1 MTQFLQQLVNGL
13 SIGFAYALIAL
24 GFSLVFGT
32 LKILNFAHS
41 DILMA
46 SAFIGWWARTE
57 VGMNLFLALLL
68 AMLFGAALTIV
79 IDRLFIRPVVSQSFI
94 APFVS
99 TLGVSMILVAVA
111 KQLWGTDP
119 HTFPASFPIG
129 TVELGDVKITGIQ
142 IVVGIT
148 SVLVMIG
155 LGLLVHR
162 TGIGLQIRA
171 AAENAEIARASGVN
185 TSLVAAAT
193 MGLAGVLA
201 AIAGVFLAISFGVVS
216 PFVGASYGLKGMVA
230 MIIGGIGSLKG
241 AVIAGVAIGVGE
253 VMAVAYISST
263 WRDAI
268 AFGLLIAVLLVKPN
282 GLFGSG
288 ERFVVTAAV

>member
-13 SIGFAYALIAL
+13 SIGFSYALIAL

-32 LKILNFAHS
+32 LKVLNFAHAN
-41 DILMA
+41 ILMF

-57 VGMNLFLALLL
+57 LGLPLII
-68 AMLFGAALTIV
+68 AMLIALAFGAVLTFG
-79 IDRLFIRPVVSQSFI
+79 IDRLFIRPVVGDSFI

-99 TLGVSMILVAVA
+99 TLGVSLILVAIA

-119 HTFPASFPIG
+119 RTFPANFPVGDIS
-129 TVELGDVKITGIQ
+129 VGDVKITGIQ
-142 IVVGIT
+142 LVVGGT
-148 SVLVMIG
+148 SIAVMAG
-155 LGLLVHR
+155 LGLLIQR
-162 TGIGLQIRA
+162 TGLGLQIRA
-171 AAENAEIARASGVN
+171 SAQDAEIAQSSGVN
-185 TSLVAAAT
+185 TALVAAAT
-193 MGLAGVLA
+193 MGLAGALA
-201 AIAGVFLAISFGVVS
+201 AIAGVFLAVSFGVVS
-216 PFVGASYGLKGMVA
+216 PFVGEGYGLKGMVA

-253 VMAVAYISST
+253 VMAVAYVSST

-282 GLFGSG
+282 GLFGTG
-288 ERFVVTAAV
+288 ERFVSTAV